1 MDGKSVT
8 TDGSLALDR
17 KKVIVI
23 EAEQHRQQ
31 KLRVAAYARVSTD
44 SSDQANS
51 FLAQMQRYHTLITGN
66 ENWDLVDVY
75 ADRGLSGV
83 SAAKRPDFQRMLAD
97 CRQGRIDKILV
108 KSISRFARNT
118 KECLAFVREL
128 KAIGVGVCFE
138 EQNIDTAKVTGELLT
153 SVFASIAQKESE
165 SISQNM
171 RWSYQRRME
180 NGTFLPGSTAYG
192 YKIVEKKTVIDEAKA
207 ETVRRIFRDYLA
219 GFGLREIARSLNEEG
234 VPYIDD
240 EPELHWSVR
249 VVAYILSNEKY
260 IGDSLWQKKY
270 KTEGLP
276 GKLLYNRGERKQY
289 YAQGTHEAIIAKD
302 VFEAAQ
308 ELRKQR
314 AGSYKGETPTGNDP
328 LRGKVRC
335 SVCGASFR
343 KSDRSG
349 KRYWVCRTHNADK
362 DSCPVMPFP
371 ETELHEAFL
380 RLYHK
385 LRLHGDEVL
394 APLLADLQ
402 AVRKNKLLWH
412 LDIVALNREI
422 SELAEQNQ
430 LLANMNQMGLVD
442 PDLYIARSN
451 EYTRRISEAK
461 QKRSK
466 LIQAGGGSDTI
477 ARTEEL
483 IDALEAMPGF
493 LTEFDGGLFDELVEC
508 VFATADGKLVFHL
521 TNGLELTEGTMRE

>member
-1 MDGKSVT
+1 MVSLLTRRGGEILDGKSVT

-23 EAEQHRQQ
+23 EAEQHTQQ

-44 SSDQANS
+44 SNDQANS

-240 EPELHWSVR
+240 EPELRWSVR

-314 AGSYKGETPTGNDP
+314 AGSYKGETPTENDP

-335 SVCGASFR
+335 SVCGASFLGEIDQLISEQEKAFER
-343 KSDRSG
+343 LFTEVKRNQDFMDRSDAFQVINQELAAL
-349 KRYWVCRTHNADK
+349 KSRRARLVERQRT
-362 DSCPVMPFP
+362 DSAISWRV
-371 ETELHEAFL
+371 
-380 RLYHK
+380 
-385 LRLHGDEVL
+385 DE
-394 APLLADLQ
+394 
-402 AVRKNKLLWH
+402 
-412 LDIVALNREI
+412 ALNLLNAGDGIVDRVGRERDPSTCRYGEGALKKRI
-422 SELAEQNQ
+422 LITLQGGIQVEQH
-430 LLANMNQMGLVD
+430 V
-442 PDLYIARSN
+442 
-451 EYTRRISEAK
+451 
-461 QKRSK
+461 
-466 LIQAGGGSDTI
+466 
-477 ARTEEL
+477 
-483 IDALEAMPGF
+483 
-493 LTEFDGGLFDELVEC
+493 VE
-508 VFATADGKLVFHL
+508 
-521 TNGLELTEGTMRE
+521 